1 MITFSVLKTASLP
14 LHVQLLD
21 DLRHKVLTGVLK
33 AHERLPGEWELSEQ
47 LEISRATIQKAWQSA
62 EEEGLLYRIPG
73 KGTFVA
79 EPSNSSAVRVV
90 VGLVLP
96 DFRSAS
102 AAQLLRGTE
111 RVLRQRGYRVEVAC
125 SEYSVLEENRVLRQ
139 MRDDGVSG
147 CIVWAVKG
155 EGDRLIGRLPRSIPT
170 VLIDRPVPPL
180 HLPCVTSN
188 NYAGGMQA
196 MDHLIGLGHRRIA
209 FLARPHLDLWTV
221 AERYRAYCDA
231 LTHIGETP
239 AQPLLIGDEHE
250 LSSYDAY
257 QADDDASL
265 VPLIA
270 HLKQPDRPTAIFAVN
285 DWMAIRVLRAA
296 AAAEICIPEELSL
309 VGFDNLDVGKYLTPP
324 LTTVAQDTNM
334 MGAEAARRLLA
345 VLEGEAM
352 QEIITLLPTDL
363 IVRGSTAPSPNKL
376 RSGG

>member
-1 MITFSVLKTASLP
+1 MIAFGISKTAPLP

-33 AHERLPGEWELSEQ
+33 PHERLPGEWELCQQ
-47 LEISRATIQKAWQSA
+47 LEISRATIQKAWHSA
-62 EEEGLLYRIPG
+62 EEEGLIYRIPG

-79 EPSNSSAVRVV
+79 EPAGPTSVRVV

-96 DFRSAS
+96 DFRSSS

-111 RVLRQRGYRVEVAC
+111 RVLRKRGYRVEVAC
-125 SEYSVLEENRVLRQ
+125 TEYSVQEENRVLRQ
-139 MRDDGVSG
+139 MYDDGVSG

-155 EGDRLIGRLPRSIPT
+155 TGDRLIGRPPRSIPM
-170 VLIDRPVPPL
+170 VLIDRPVPLL

-231 LTHIGETP
+231 LTRIGETP
-239 AQPLLIGDEHE
+239 AKPLLIGDEHE

-257 QADDDASL
+257 QADDVGLLD
-265 VPLIA
+265 PLIA
-270 HLKQPDRPTAIFAVN
+270 RLKQPDHPTAIFAVN

-296 AAAEICIPEELSL
+296 AAAGIRVPEELSL

-324 LTTVAQDTNM
+324 LTTVAQDTNG
-334 MGAEAARRLLA
+334 MGAEAAHRLLD
-345 VLEGEAM
+345 LIEGEAT
-352 QEIITLLPTDL
+352 QEILTLLPTEL
-363 IVRGSTAPSPNKL
+363 IVRGSTAQNA
-376 RSGG
+376 